1 MTTRT
6 PPLLAVGAVM
16 LWASAAAQSPSSVKN
31 LSIPAEPL
39 ANALNDLAQQSG
51 LQVMFASE
59 LVARL
64 KSPEVKG
71 ALTPTEALQRLLTN
85 TGLRYEFVNPQTIT
99 IVGPEP
105 KPTAPPAETKAPP
118 AGSEGAQKPQVVNPN
133 HQTADPAASTGDK
146 PMPRRSFFAQ
156 LLGLSAACGVALHG
170 GAACAQDTTAAATA
184 AETTTLDT
192 VIVTARK
199 RDESLAQVPVSIT
212 AFTSQTLENYNIQS
226 FDDYATKTPNIS
238 FAYGGGPT
246 GIADARTIAI
256 RGITGQNLF
265 GTAGATGFY
274 IDDTPVPGS
283 VDPRVLDIDNIE
295 VLKGPQG
302 TLYGESSLGGNV
314 RLVTKKPNLTE
325 DTIGYMLEAGATS
338 GGGSPDGGVG
348 LRQPRAQSRSACA
361 APGRVRQP

>member
-199 RDESLAQVPVSIT
+199 RDESLAQVPESIT
-212 AFTSQTLENYNIQS
+212 VFTV
-226 FDDYATKTPNIS
+226 
-238 FAYGGGPT
+238 
-246 GIADARTIAI
+246 ADPRELQHPVLRRLRHQDAQHLLRLRRRSHRH
-256 RGITGQNLF
+256 RGCPHDRDSRHH
-265 GTAGATGFY
+265 GTEPVRHRGRHRLLHRRHAGA
-274 IDDTPVPGS
+274 
-283 VDPRVLDIDNIE
+283 R
-295 VLKGPQG
+295 
-302 TLYGESSLGGNV
+302 LGGSASA
-314 RLVTKKPNLTE
+314 RH
-325 DTIGYMLEAGATS
+325 
-338 GGGSPDGGVG
+338 
-348 LRQPRAQSRSACA
+348 RQHRSAQGPA
-361 APGRVRQP
+361 RVRFTARAPWAAMCVS